1 MSKLIINMA
10 VDINEQKLI
19 TEGKND
25 FQIEIMENNI
35 KTQIYNEI
43 KDLLT
48 SFGEITNL
56 DVDIITEDNAEDKML
71 EKMHKANKAMK
82 GALDV
87 E

>member
-19 TEGKND
+19 TEGKNN

-35 KTQIYNEI
+35 KTQLYSEI

-56 DVDIITEDNAEDKML
+56 DVDIITEDNAEDKIL
-71 EKMHKANKAMK
+71 KKMRKAME
-82 GALDV
+82 GALNWTQ
-87 E
+87 

>member
-25 FQIEIMENNI
+25 FQIEIMESNI
-35 KTQIYNEI
+35 KSQIYNEI

-56 DVDIITEDNAEDKML
+56 DVDIVTKDNAEDKIL
-71 EKMHKANKAMK
+71 EKMRKAME
-82 GALDV
+82 GALNWTQ
-87 E
+87 

>member
-19 TEGKND
+19 TEGKNN
-25 FQIEIMENNI
+25 FQIEIIENNI
-35 KTQIYNEI
+35 KAQIYNEI

-56 DVDIITEDNAEDKML
+56 DVDIITEDNAEDKIL
-71 EKMHKANKAMK
+71 EKMHRAMK

-87 E
+87 K

>member
-35 KTQIYNEI
+35 KTQLYSEI

-56 DVDIITEDNAEDKML
+56 DVDIITEDNAEDKIL
-71 EKMHKANKAMK
+71 EKMRKAME
-82 GALDV
+82 GALN
-87 E
+87 

>member
-19 TEGKND
+19 TEGKNN

-56 DVDIITEDNAEDKML
+56 DVDIITEDNAEDKIL
-71 EKMHKANKAMK
+71 EKMREAKE
-82 GALDV
+82 GLI
-87 E
+87 